1 MSAEQRKSR
10 GGITVIGSGRA
21 ATAVDQ
27 VTITL
32 GVEIL
37 RPDPG
42 EAFTTAGATVTQVL
56 SVLADNGVDARSV
69 RTADLNLGP
78 RIEWMDNR
86 ETLLGYQAAQ
96 RLIVHLEA
104 LGNVERILTDVVRR
118 GGLGVRIDQVTL
130 EAGDTE
136 DATRVARAAA
146 FADAAAA
153 AQQFAELAGRTLG
166 AVQEVS
172 EGAEVHP
179 VDRAAGGMAARPR
192 PAAISMPVATGDT
205 EVNVTVRV
213 RWAFA
218 D

>member
-1 MSAEQRKSR
+1 MSAEQQKSS
-10 GGITVIGSGRA
+10 GGITVTGSGRA
-21 ATAVDQ
+21 AAAVDQ

-69 RTADLNLGP
+69 RTADLSLGP
-78 RIEWMDNR
+78 RIEWQDNR

-104 LGNVERILTDVVRR
+104 LGSVERILTDVVRR

-179 VDRAAGGMAARPR
+179 VYRAAGGMGAR
-192 PAAISMPVATGDT
+192 PAAKSMPVATGDT
-205 EVNVTVRV
+205 DVNVTVRV

>member
-10 GGITVIGSGRA
+10 GGITVTGGGRA
-21 ATAVDQ
+21 AAAVDQ
-27 VTITL
+27 VTVTL

-69 RTADLNLGP
+69 RTADLSLVP
-78 RIEWMDNR
+78 RIEWLDNR

-104 LGNVERILTDVVRR
+104 LGEVERILTDVVRR
-118 GGLGVRIDQVTL
+118 GGLGVRIHQVAL

-136 DATRVARAAA
+136 DATRAARAAA
-146 FADAAAA
+146 FTDAAAA

-179 VDRAAGGMAARPR
+179 VYRAAGGRAAASPR
-192 PAAISMPVATGDT
+192 AKSMPVATGDT